1 MTQNAASSLAREHI
15 EEPSRP
21 ALHSVPAQEPNTTS
35 EGTDVVA
42 EILSDGTV
50 RPVAS
55 ANGHGGP
62 KTWTEGSISGR
73 SWILWWTRRSFSQA

>member
-1 MTQNAASSLAREHI
+1 MAQNAARSLIREHT
-15 EEPSRP
+15 PQARP
-21 ALHSVPAQEPNTTS
+21 ALRSIPAHEPNSSS
-35 EGTDVVA
+35 EGTEVVA

-55 ANGHGGP
+55 HSGQTAP
-62 KTWTEGSISGR
+62 KAWTEGSISGR

>member
-1 MTQNAASSLAREHI
+1 MAQNAARSLEREQTHQ
-15 EEPSRP
+15 PPRP
-21 ALHSVPAQEPNTTS
+21 VLRSVPSDGPES
-35 EGTDVVA
+35 GVVA

-55 ANGHGGP
+55 QNGQASS
-62 KTWTEGSISGR
+62 KAWSEGSISGR

>member
-1 MTQNAASSLAREHI
+1 MAQNAAGSLAPEQKKR
-15 EEPSRP
+15 SRP
-21 ALHSVPAQEPNTTS
+21 ALRSVPAPES
-35 EGTDVVA
+35 DVASDHAEVLA

-55 ANGHGGP
+55 ANGHAAP
-62 KTWTEGSISGR
+62 TTWSEGSISGR

>member
-1 MTQNAASSLAREHI
+1 MAHSTASSLVREQNGQQ
-15 EEPSRP
+15 RP
-21 ALHSVPAQEPNTTS
+21 ALRAVPSEDFVTS
-35 EGTDVVA
+35 RDSEVVA

-55 ANGHGGP
+55 HDGELAP
-62 KTWTEGSISGR
+62 KAWSEGSISGR